1 MKRILQIFLASVLV
15 FSTLLCPTFAKDYE
29 FQSDTEIVTFDDG
42 SYIEIVTKSYPSI
55 TRASEKY
62 AEKVFTYKTYW
73 GTDILSYTLK
83 GWFEYTSGVS
93 SKATAVDYSY
103 EIYETGWS
111 FDSHDESLSGD
122 TVYGSAV
129 LPNVFRTKNIEGP
142 MSCDKY
148 GRIS

>member
-62 AEKVFTYKTYW
+62 AEKVFELLES
-73 GTDILSYTLK
+73 GRL
-83 GWFEYTSGVS
+83 TSDAAA
-93 SKATAVDYSY
+93 ATM
-103 EIYETGWS
+103 GKMR
-111 FDSHDESLSGD
+111 DS
-122 TVYGSAV
+122 
-129 LPNVFRTKNIEGP
+129 R
-142 MSCDKY
+142 
-148 GRIS
+148 RISAAARLWHTRPFPRCSAHSGATR